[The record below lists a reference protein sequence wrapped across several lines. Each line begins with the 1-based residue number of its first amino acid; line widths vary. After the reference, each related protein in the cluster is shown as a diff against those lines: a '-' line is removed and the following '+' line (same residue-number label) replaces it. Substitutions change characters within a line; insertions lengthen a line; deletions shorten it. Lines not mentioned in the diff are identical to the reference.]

1 MTCICGKS
9 KEVTNLDEKTEPKV
23 CEGCKNDGDI
33 KDVVFKHGKW
43 IAMPCDFL
51 STRDPA
57 RFSYCLSHNT
67 LPLGKKFKL
76 LNARSRPDPTSK
88 TKD

>member
-33 KDVVFKHGKW
+33 KDVVFKDGKW

-51 STRDPA
+51 STRDPSSFLDSFDFWA
-57 RFSYCLSHNT
+57 AAKADSHRQQSAM
-67 LPLGKKFKL
+67 L
-76 LNARSRPDPTSK
+76 
-88 TKD
+88 